1 MFIGKAIPLLLK
13 KISIIGNFNFMETK
27 GLTLIELLVSIS
39 LFGFLAIALIGI
51 FVSSLNAQAS
61 VLQNQELFSQA
72 SYAVEYMDRSIR
84 MALRDETGAC
94 TGSVNKNYSTAS
106 GITFLA
112 FDTIAG
118 DYRCKRFYLE
128 DYKIKEKKSTDR
140 TAANLGAGVE
150 LTSSKV
156 KVNSLVF
163 SVLGDV
169 INVAQP
175 QITISLNMVSNNAR
189 RLDPLPSIFLQTTIS
204 QRNLNISQ

>member
-1 MFIGKAIPLLLK
+1 MK
-13 KISIIGNFNFMETK
+13 NQ
-27 GLTLIELLVSIS
+27 GLTLIELLVAVS
-39 LFGFLAIALIGI
+39 LFGLLAVALIGI

-72 SYAVEYMDRSIR
+72 SYAVDYMDRSIR
-84 MALRDETGAC
+84 MALRDETGDC
-94 TGSVNKNYSTAS
+94 TGSANKNYSTSS

-128 DYKIKEKKSTDR
+128 DGKIKERKSTDK
-140 TAANLGAGVE
+140 TAANLGTGVE

-169 INVAQP
+169 VNVAQP
-175 QITISLNMVSNNAR
+175 QITISLNMVSNNTR
-189 RLDPLPSIFLQTTIS
+189 RLDPLPSIILQTTLS

>member
-1 MFIGKAIPLLLK
+1 MK
-13 KISIIGNFNFMETK
+13 KNAGFN
-27 GLTLIELLVSIS
+27 LIELLVAVS
-39 LFGFLAIALIGI
+39 LFGLLAVALIGI

-72 SYAVEYMDRSIR
+72 SYAVDYMDRSIR
-84 MALRDETGAC
+84 MALRDETGDC
-94 TGSVNKNYSTAS
+94 TGSANKNYSTSS

-128 DYKIKEKKSTDR
+128 DGKIKERKSTDK
-140 TAANLGAGVE
+140 TAANLGTGVE

-163 SVLGDV
+163 GDV
-169 INVAQP
+169 VNVAQP
-175 QITISLNMVSNNAR
+175 QITISLNMVSNNTR
-189 RLDPLPSIFLQTTIS
+189 RLDPLPSIILQTTLS